1 MEDGRITIIWYNVV
15 DGRDRQN
22 RFCSSTKVQTSA
34 MRHRSITAHRRVAAP
49 FLCSVL
55 LAGLLLLV
63 WVAPVAAQGAT
74 LSLAAYEQA
83 LREARAAAERGDRI
97 SLDLVAPR
105 LIATTAVALPGG
117 GSAPVDNRWLAE
129 ELARPEPRL
138 PLIAAR
144 LGALIDTLSRA
155 GPSPPDDALERLED
169 ILARPPFA
177 RAEPQPREP
186 GPLDWF
192 FERLGR
198 LLEGLL
204 EPVGARANPSAT
216 VAGWALLAAG
226 AALVIAVL
234 WLWLRGLRRTLRV
247 ETRLEA
253 RPDATAHTAAEARD
267 RADELARQ
275 GNYREAVRALALA
288 TLLWLDERG
297 RLRYEPHQTNR
308 EHLAR
313 LRDQPPLHERLAPV
327 VETADRVWYGKAPID
342 ARGYAEY
349 AHQVSAL
356 REQAGDAA

>member
-1 MEDGRITIIWYNVV
+1 M
-15 DGRDRQN
+15 
-22 RFCSSTKVQTSA
+22 
-34 MRHRSITAHRRVAAP
+34 P
-49 FLCSVL
+49 FLFGVL
-55 LAGLLLLV
+55 LASLLLLA

-97 SLDLVAPR
+97 SLDMVAPR

-117 GSAPVDNRWLAE
+117 EHAPVDNRWLAE
-129 ELARPEPRL
+129 ELARPDPRL
-138 PLIAAR
+138 ALIAAH

-169 ILARPPFA
+169 ILARPPFG
-177 RAEPQPREP
+177 RAEPRPREP

-192 FERLGR
+192 FEGLER
-198 LLEGLL
+198 LLAGVL
-204 EPVGARANPSAT
+204 EPVGTRAGPAASVT
-216 VAGWALLAAG
+216 GWVLLAAG
-226 AALVIAVL
+226 AALLITVL

-247 ETRLEA
+247 ETHLEA
-253 RPDATAHTAAEARD
+253 RTDATAHTAAEARD

-275 GNYREAVRALALA
+275 GNYREAVRVLALA
-288 TLLWLDERG
+288 ALLWLDERG

-342 ARGYAEY
+342 AQGYAEY
-349 AHQVSAL
+349 ARQVSAL
-356 REQAGDAA
+356 REHASDAA

>member
-1 MEDGRITIIWYNVV
+1 
-15 DGRDRQN
+15 
-22 RFCSSTKVQTSA
+22 
-34 MRHRSITAHRRVAAP
+34 
-49 FLCSVL
+49 
-55 LAGLLLLV
+55 
-63 WVAPVAAQGAT
+63 
-74 LSLAAYEQA
+74 
-83 LREARAAAERGDRI
+83 
-97 SLDLVAPR
+97 
-105 LIATTAVALPGG
+105 
-117 GSAPVDNRWLAE
+117 VDNRWLAE

-155 GPSPPDDALERLED
+155 GPSPPDDALQRLED

-177 RAEPQPREP
+177 RAEPRPREP
-186 GPLDWF
+186 GPLDRL
-192 FERLGR
+192 FEGLGR
-198 LLEGLL
+198 LLAGLL

-216 VAGWALLAAG
+216 VAGWALLAGG